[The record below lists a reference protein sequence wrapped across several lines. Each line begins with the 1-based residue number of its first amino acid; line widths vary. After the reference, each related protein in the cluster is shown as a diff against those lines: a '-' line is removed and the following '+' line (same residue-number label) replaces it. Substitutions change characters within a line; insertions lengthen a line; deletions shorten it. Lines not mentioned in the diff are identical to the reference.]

1 MDLTAIIKK
10 GDKQFVAL
18 CPELDIVS
26 QGYSIEEAL
35 DNLKEAS
42 DLFIETMGLP
52 DDIEENTTIIAR
64 FEVGTQGK
72 TTCAVGA

>member
-1 MDLTAIIKK
+1 MRLDMWTDMNLTAVIKK
-10 GDKQFVAL
+10 GNKQFVAL

-52 DDIEENTTIIAR
+52 ND
-64 FEVGTQGK
+64 VWM
-72 TTCAVGA
+72 

>member
-1 MDLTAIIKK
+1 MRLDMLINMDLTTVIKK

-52 DDIEENTTIIAR
+52 DD
-64 FEVGTQGK
+64 VK
-72 TTCAVGA
+72 M